1 MTTQLLDSATQQ
13 RVDQWLSGSYD
24 ADTKAAIQ
32 KLIDEGNTTELTDA
46 FYRDLEFGTGGLRG
60 VLGVGSN
67 RMNTYTVGAATQGLS
82 NYINRAFAGQD
93 ISVAIA
99 HDSRRMS
106 PEFARLVASIFS
118 ANGIKVYLFSAL
130 RPTPELSFAIRQLG
144 CQSGIVV
151 TASHNPPEYNGY
163 KVYWNDG
170 GQVVSP
176 HADNI
181 IAEVAKITSVDAIK
195 FEGVP
200 ERIHLIDEEI
210 DAPYVERLKSNAVNP
225 DVIRRQADLNIV
237 FTPIHGTGITLV
249 PRLLAGLGFTNVHI
263 VEEQATPDG
272 NFPTVKSPNP
282 EERAAMQLA
291 LDLANEL
298 NADLVMATDPD
309 ADRVGAGA
317 RNHHGEFE
325 LLNGNQMASLIIY
338 YLLNA
343 WKDAGK
349 LTGKE
354 FVAKTIV
361 TTDLI
366 DRMCERYGV
375 KCYNTLTGFKYIA
388 EVIRE
393 LEGKEQFIAGGEE
406 SYGYL
411 IGDFVRDKDAIASCA
426 MIAELTAS
434 AKDRGLSLFDLLMAM
449 YQENG
454 FYYESLVSLT
464 KKGKTGAEEI
474 QQMMAGFRANPPR
487 EIAGS
492 PVVRIDDYKS
502 LIRHEFGLGDAHTG
516 QSTTMKSGSM
526 GIESSNVLQF
536 FTADGTKVSAR
547 PSGTEPKI
555 KFYVSVVEPLQ
566 SKDAFDATYAQ
577 LKGKVQ
583 RVINDL
589 QLA

>member
-1 MTTQLLDSATQQ
+1 MTTALDSPTQQ
-13 RVDQWLSGSYD
+13 RVDKWLAGNYD
-24 ADTKAAIQ
+24 AATKESIQ
-32 KLIDEGNTTELTDA
+32 HLIDSGNVTELTDS

-67 RMNTYTVGAATQGLS
+67 RMNRYTVGAATQGLS
-82 NYINRAFAGQD
+82 NYINAAFRGQD

-106 PEFARLVASIFS
+106 PEFARLVADIFS

-176 HADNI
+176 HDKAI
-181 IAEVAKITSVDAIK
+181 INEVNKITSVDDIK
-195 FEGVP
+195 FEGIP
-200 ERIHLIDEEI
+200 ERISLIDEEI

-225 DVIRRQADLNIV
+225 DVIKRQSDLSIV
-237 FTPIHGTGITLV
+237 YTPIHGTGITLV
-249 PRLLAGLGFTNVHI
+249 PRVLDALGFTNVHI

-291 LDLANEL
+291 LDLANSI

-343 WKDAGK
+343 WRDAGK

-366 DRMCERYGV
+366 DQMCKNYGV
-375 KCYNTLTGFKYIA
+375 TCYNTLTGFKYIA

-393 LEGKEQFIAGGEE
+393 LEGKEKFIGGGEE

-426 MIAELTAS
+426 IIAELTAS
-434 AKDRGLSLFDLLMAM
+434 AKDQGKSLFDMLMAM

-464 KKGKTGAEEI
+464 KKGKAGAEEI
-474 QQMMAGFRANPPR
+474 QQMMADFRANPPT

-492 PVVRIDDYKS
+492 AVVRVDDYKE
-502 LIRHEFGLGDAHTG
+502 LTRREFGRLDAQSG
-516 QSTTMKSGSM
+516 QTSTIEAGKM

-555 KFYVSVVEPLQ
+555 KFYVSVVEPLE
-566 SKDAFDATYAQ
+566 SKEAFDDTYAQ
-577 LKGKVQ
+577 LKAKVQ
-583 RVINDL
+583 RVIDDL
-589 QLA
+589 QLV

>member
-1 MTTQLLDSATQQ
+1 MTTQLLDSPTQQ

-24 ADTKAAIQ
+24 ADSKAAIQ

-67 RMNTYTVGAATQGLS
+67 RMNRYTVGAATQGLS
-82 NYINRAFAGQD
+82 NYINAAFPGQD

-106 PEFARLVASIFS
+106 PEFARIVADIFT
-118 ANGIKVYLFSAL
+118 ANGIKVYLFSSL

-181 IAEVAKITSVDAIK
+181 IAEVNKITSVDAIK

-200 ERIHLIDEEI
+200 ERIQLIDEEI

-237 FTPIHGTGITLV
+237 YTPIHGTGITLV
-249 PRLLAGLGFTNVHI
+249 PRTLEALGFTNVHI
-263 VEEQATPDG
+263 VEQQATPDG

-474 QQMMAGFRANPPR
+474 QQMMADFRANPPK

-492 PVVRIDDYKS
+492 PVVRVDDYKA
-502 LIRHEFGLGDAHTG
+502 LTRLDAKTG
-516 QSTTMKSGSM
+516 QSTVMKSGSM

-555 KFYVSVVEPLQ
+555 KFYVSVVEPLE
-566 SKDAFDATYAQ
+566 SKDAFDATYTQ
-577 LKGKVQ
+577 LKAKVQ
-583 RVINDL
+583 RVIDDL
-589 QLA
+589 KLS

>member
-1 MTTQLLDSATQQ
+1 MEVTLDSPTQQ
-13 RVDQWLSGSYD
+13 RVDQWLSGNYD
-24 ADTKAAIQ
+24 ADSKEAIQ
-32 KLIDEGNTTELTDA
+32 HLIDSGNIAELTDS

-67 RMNTYTVGAATQGLS
+67 RMNRYTVGAATQGLS
-82 NYINRAFAGQD
+82 NYINAAFPGED

-106 PEFARLVASIFS
+106 PEFARLVADIFS
-118 ANGIKVYLFSAL
+118 ANGIKVYLFSSL

-170 GQVVSP
+170 GQVVAP
-176 HADNI
+176 HDKGI
-181 IAEVAKITSVDAIK
+181 IAEVNKITSVDAIK

-200 ERIHLIDEEI
+200 EKIHLIDEEI
-210 DAPYVERLKSNAVNP
+210 DAPYVERVKSNAVNP
-225 DVIRRQADLNIV
+225 DVIQRQANLNIV
-237 FTPIHGTGITLV
+237 YTPIHGTGITLV
-249 PRLLAGLGFTNVHI
+249 PRVLDALGFNNVHI

-291 LDLANEL
+291 LDLANKL
-298 NADLVMATDPD
+298 NADLIMATDPD

-366 DRMCERYGV
+366 DKMCARYGV
-375 KCYNTLTGFKYIA
+375 NCYNTLTGFKYIA

-393 LEGKEQFIAGGEE
+393 LEGKEQFIGGGEE

-426 MIAELTAS
+426 IIAELTAY
-434 AKDRGLSLFDLLMAM
+434 AKDQGKSLFDMLMAM

-454 FYYESLVSLT
+454 FYYEALVSLT
-464 KKGKTGAEEI
+464 KKGREGADAI
-474 QQMMAGFRANPPR
+474 QQMMAGFRANPPKS
-487 EIAGS
+487 IAGS
-492 PVVRIDDYKS
+492 AVVRVDDYKALTRLDPQS
-502 LIRHEFGLGDAHTG
+502 G
-516 QSTTMKSGSM
+516 QTSTIEAGKM

-536 FTADGTKVSAR
+536 FTEDGTKVSAR

-555 KFYVSVVEPLQ
+555 KFYVSVVEPLE
-566 SKDAFDATYAQ
+566 SKDAFDDTYAQ
-577 LKGKVQ
+577 LKAKVQ
-583 RVINDL
+583 RVIDEL
-589 QLA
+589 QLT

>member
-1 MTTQLLDSATQQ
+1 MTSQSLDSTTQQ
-13 RVDQWLSGSYD
+13 RVDQWLSGPYD
-24 ADTKAAIQ
+24 ADTKADIQ
-32 KLIDEGNTTELTDA
+32 HLVDSGNTAELNDA

-67 RMNTYTVGAATQGLS
+67 RMNRYTVGAATQGLS
-82 NYINRAFAGQD
+82 NYINQAFPNQD

-106 PEFARLVASIFS
+106 PEFAQLVADIFS
-118 ANGIKVYLFSAL
+118 ANGIKVYLFSDL

-163 KVYWNDG
+163 KVYWDDG
-170 GQVVSP
+170 AQVVNP
-176 HADNI
+176 HDKAI
-181 IAEVAKITSVDAIK
+181 IAEVNKITSVDQIR

-200 ERIHLIDEEI
+200 QRIQLIDEEI
-210 DAPYVERLKSNAVNP
+210 DAPYIERIKANAVNP
-225 DVIRRQADLNIV
+225 DVIAQQADLNIV
-237 FTPIHGTGITLV
+237 YTPIHGTGITLV
-249 PRLLAGLGFTNVHI
+249 PRALEALGFTNVHI
-263 VEEQATPDG
+263 VDEQAKPDG

-291 LDLANEL
+291 LNLAQNID
-298 NADLVMATDPD
+298 ADLIIATDPD

-366 DRMCERYGV
+366 DRICNRYGV
-375 KCYNTLTGFKYIA
+375 ACYNTLTGFKYIA

-411 IGDFVRDKDAIASCA
+411 IGDFVRDKDAVASCA
-426 MIAELTAS
+426 MIAELTAY
-434 AKDRGLSLFDLLMAM
+434 AKNKGLSLFDLLMAM
-449 YQENG
+449 YVENG

-464 KKGKTGAEEI
+464 KKGKSGAEEI
-474 QQMMAGFRANPPR
+474 QQMMADFRANPPK

-492 PVVRIDDYKS
+492 PVIRIDDYKF
-502 LIRHEFGLGDAHTG
+502 LERTDAKAG
-516 QSTTMKSGSM
+516 QTTKIESGSM

-536 FTADGTKVSAR
+536 FTEDGTKVSAR

-555 KFYVSVVEPLQ
+555 KFYVSVNEPLANKDQ
-566 SKDAFDATYAQ
+566 FDETYSK
-577 LKGKVQ
+577 LKEKAKRAIDDLKV
-583 RVINDL
+583 N
-589 QLA
+589 

>member
-1 MTTQLLDSATQQ
+1 MTLDSPTQQ
-13 RVDQWLSGSYD
+13 RVDKWLSGNYD
-24 ADTKAAIQ
+24 AATKESIQ
-32 KLIDEGNTTELTDA
+32 HLIDSGNITELTDS

-67 RMNTYTVGAATQGLS
+67 RMNRYTVGAATQGLC
-82 NYINRAFAGQD
+82 NYLNAAFPNGD

-106 PEFARLVASIFS
+106 PEFARLVADIFS
-118 ANGIKVYLFSAL
+118 ANGIKVYLFSSL

-163 KVYWNDG
+163 KVYWGDG
-170 GQVVSP
+170 GQVVAP
-176 HADNI
+176 HDKGI
-181 IAEVAKITSVDAIK
+181 ITEVNKVTSVDDIK

-200 ERIHLIDEEI
+200 ERIHMIDEEI
-210 DAPYVERLKSNAVNP
+210 DAPYVERVKSNAVNP
-225 DVIRRQADLNIV
+225 DVIKRQADLNIV
-237 FTPIHGTGITLV
+237 YTPIHGTGITLV
-249 PRLLAGLGFTNVHI
+249 PRVLDALGFNNVHI
-263 VEEQATPDG
+263 VEQQATPDG

-291 LDLANEL
+291 LDLANSL

-366 DRMCERYGV
+366 DQMCKNYGV
-375 KCYNTLTGFKYIA
+375 TCHNTLTGFKYIA

-426 MIAELTAS
+426 IIAELTAY
-434 AKDRGLSLFDLLMAM
+434 AKDQGKSLFDMLMAM

-464 KKGKTGAEEI
+464 KKGKSGAEEI
-474 QQMMAGFRANPPR
+474 QQMMADFRANPPKS
-487 EIAGS
+487 IAGS
-492 PVVRIDDYKS
+492 PVVRVDDYKA
-502 LIRHEFGLGDAHTG
+502 LTRMDA
-516 QSTTMKSGSM
+516 KSGQTSAIEAGKM

-536 FTADGTKVSAR
+536 FTEDGTKVSAR

-555 KFYVSVVEPLQ
+555 KFYVSVREPLE
-566 SKDAFDATYAQ
+566 SKEAFDDTYAQ
-577 LKGKVQ
+577 LKAKVQ
-583 RVINDL
+583 KVIDEL
-589 QLA
+589 QLK

>member
-1 MTTQLLDSATQQ
+1 MDVTLDSPTQQ
-13 RVDQWLSGSYD
+13 RVDKWLSGNYD
-24 ADTKAAIQ
+24 AATKESIQ
-32 KLIDEGNTTELTDA
+32 HLIDSGNTTELTDS

-60 VLGVGSN
+60 ILGVGSN
-67 RMNTYTVGAATQGLS
+67 RMNRYTVGAATQGLS
-82 NYINRAFAGQD
+82 NYINAAFPGED

-106 PEFARLVASIFS
+106 PEFARLVADIFS

-176 HADNI
+176 HDKAI
-181 IAEVAKITSVDAIK
+181 IEEVNKITSVDDIK
-195 FEGVP
+195 FEGIP

-210 DAPYVERLKSNAVNP
+210 DAPYVERVKSNAVNP
-225 DVIRRQADLNIV
+225 DVIKRQANLNIV
-237 FTPIHGTGITLV
+237 YTPIHGTGITLV
-249 PRLLAGLGFTNVHI
+249 PRVLEALGFNNVHI
-263 VEEQATPDG
+263 VKEQATPDG

-291 LDLANEL
+291 LDLANSL
-298 NADLVMATDPD
+298 DADLIMATDPD

-366 DRMCERYGV
+366 DQMCKNYGV
-375 KCYNTLTGFKYIA
+375 TCYNTLTGFKYIA

-393 LEGKEQFIAGGEE
+393 LEGKEKFIGGGEE

-426 MIAELTAS
+426 IIAELTAY
-434 AKDRGLSLFDLLMAM
+434 AKDQGKSLFDMLMAM

-464 KKGKTGAEEI
+464 KKGKSGAEEI
-474 QQMMAGFRANPPR
+474 QQMMADFRANPPKS
-487 EIAGS
+487 IAGS
-492 PVVRIDDYKS
+492 PVVRVDDYKA
-502 LIRHEFGLGDAHTG
+502 LTRLDAQSG
-516 QSTTMKSGSM
+516 QTSAIEAGKM

-536 FTADGTKVSAR
+536 FTEDGTKVSAR

-555 KFYVSVVEPLQ
+555 KFYVSVREPLE
-566 SKDAFDATYAQ
+566 SKEAFDDTYAQ
-577 LKGKVQ
+577 LKAKVQ
-583 RVINDL
+583 RVIDEL
-589 QLA
+589 QLT

>member
-1 MTTQLLDSATQQ
+1 MTTQTLDSPTQQ

-24 ADTKAAIQ
+24 ADSKAAIQ
-32 KLIDEGNTTELTDA
+32 KLIDEGNTAELTDA

-67 RMNTYTVGAATQGLS
+67 RMNRYTVGAATQGLS
-82 NYINRAFAGQD
+82 NYILAAFPGQD

-106 PEFARLVASIFS
+106 PEFARLVADIFT
-118 ANGIKVYLFSAL
+118 ANGIKVYLFSSL

-181 IAEVAKITSVDAIK
+181 IAEVNKITSVDAIK
-195 FEGVP
+195 FQGIP

-225 DVIRRQADLNIV
+225 DVIKRQADLNIV
-237 FTPIHGTGITLV
+237 YTPIHGTGITLV
-249 PRLLAGLGFTNVHI
+249 PRTLAALGFTNVHI

-291 LDLANEL
+291 LDLANKL

-366 DRMCERYGV
+366 DKMCERYGV
-375 KCYNTLTGFKYIA
+375 TCHNTLTGFKYIA

-454 FYYESLVSLT
+454 FYYEALVSLT
-464 KKGKTGAEEI
+464 RKGREGAEAI
-474 QQMMAGFRANPPR
+474 QQMMADFRANPPK

-492 PVVRIDDYKS
+492 PVVRVDDYKS
-502 LIRHEFGLGDAHTG
+502 LMRLDAKTG
-516 QSTTMKSGSM
+516 QSTAMKSGSM

-555 KFYVSVVEPLQ
+555 KFYVSVVEPLA
-566 SKDAFDATYAQ
+566 SKEAFDDTYAQ
-577 LKGKVQ
+577 LKAKVQ
-583 RVINDL
+583 RVIDEL
-589 QLA
+589 QLV

>member
-1 MTTQLLDSATQQ
+1 MTTQTLDSPTQQ
-13 RVDQWLSGSYD
+13 RVDQWLSGPYD
-24 ADTKAAIQ
+24 AETKASIQ
-32 KLIDEGNTTELTDA
+32 KLIDEGNTAELTDA

-60 VLGVGSN
+60 VLGAGSN
-67 RMNTYTVGAATQGLS
+67 RMNRYTVGAATQGLS
-82 NYINRAFAGQD
+82 NYINQAFSGQD
-93 ISVAIA
+93 INVAIA

-106 PEFARLVASIFS
+106 PEFARLVADIFT
-118 ANGIKVYLFSAL
+118 ANGIKVYLFSDL

-181 IAEVAKITSVDAIK
+181 IAEVNKITSVDTIR

-200 ERIHLIDEEI
+200 ERIQLIDEEI

-225 DVIRRQADLNIV
+225 DVIRRQADLSIV
-237 FTPIHGTGITLV
+237 YTPIHGTGITLV
-249 PRLLAGLGFTNVHI
+249 PRTLTALGFTNVHI

-291 LDLANEL
+291 LDLANKL

-343 WKDAGK
+343 WRDAGK

-375 KCYNTLTGFKYIA
+375 TCYNTLTGFKYIA
-388 EVIRE
+388 EVIHE

-411 IGDFVRDKDAIASCA
+411 IGDFVRDKDAVASCA

-474 QQMMAGFRANPPR
+474 QQMMADFRANPPK

-492 PVVRIDDYKS
+492 PVVRVDDYKS
-502 LIRHEFGLGDAHTG
+502 LMRLNAQTG
-516 QSTTMKSGSM
+516 QSTAIKSGSM

-555 KFYVSVVEPLQ
+555 KFYVSVVEPLA
-566 SKDAFDATYAQ
+566 SKDAFDDTYTQ
-577 LKGKVQ
+577 LKAKVQ
-583 RVINDL
+583 RVVDEL
-589 QLA
+589 QLV

>member
-249 PRLLAGLGFTNVHI
+249 PRLLAELGFTNVHI

>member
-1 MTTQLLDSATQQ
+1 MTTALDSSTQQ
-13 RVDQWLSGSYD
+13 RVDKWLSGNYD
-24 ADTKAAIQ
+24 TATKESIQ
-32 KLIDEGNTTELTDA
+32 HLIDSGNVAELTDS

-67 RMNTYTVGAATQGLS
+67 RMNRYTVGAATQGLS
-82 NYINRAFAGQD
+82 NYINAAFPGED

-106 PEFARLVASIFS
+106 PEFAQLVADIFS
-118 ANGIKVYLFSAL
+118 ANGIKVYLFSSL

-170 GQVVSP
+170 GQVVAP
-176 HADNI
+176 HDKAI
-181 IAEVAKITSVDAIK
+181 IAEVNKITSVDDIK

-200 ERIHLIDEEI
+200 EKIHLIDEEI
-210 DAPYVERLKSNAVNP
+210 DAPYVERVKSNAVNP
-225 DVIRRQADLNIV
+225 DVIKRQADLNIV
-237 FTPIHGTGITLV
+237 YTPIHGTGITLV
-249 PRLLAGLGFTNVHI
+249 PRVLDALGFTNVHI
-263 VEEQATPDG
+263 VEQQATPDG

-291 LDLANEL
+291 LDLANSL

-366 DRMCERYGV
+366 DQMCKNYGV
-375 KCYNTLTGFKYIA
+375 ACYNTLTGFKYIA

-393 LEGKEQFIAGGEE
+393 LEGKEKFIGGGEE

-426 MIAELTAS
+426 IIAELTAY
-434 AKDRGLSLFDLLMAM
+434 AKDQGKSLFDMLMAM

-454 FYYESLVSLT
+454 FYYEALVSLT
-464 KKGKTGAEEI
+464 KKGKSGAEEI
-474 QQMMAGFRANPPR
+474 QQMMADFRANPPKS
-487 EIAGS
+487 IAGS
-492 PVVRIDDYKS
+492 PVVRVDDYKA
-502 LIRHEFGLGDAHTG
+502 LTRLDA
-516 QSTTMKSGSM
+516 QSGESTAIEAGKM

-536 FTADGTKVSAR
+536 FTEDGTKVSAR

-555 KFYVSVVEPLQ
+555 KFYVSVREPLA
-566 SKDAFDATYAQ
+566 SPEAFDDTYAQ
-577 LKGKVQ
+577 LKAKVQ
-583 RVINDL
+583 RVTEEL
-589 QLA
+589 KLS